1 MRIRSGS
8 VLEGVVAL
16 MVSTGFWWAVL
27 IAAAH
32 LH

>member
-16 MVSTGFWWAVL
+16 LVSTAFWWAVL
-27 IAAAH
+27 MVAAH

>member
-16 MVSTGFWWAVL
+16 AVSTGLWWAVF
-27 IAAAH
+27 IVAAR